1 MDMLF
6 KRYSNPF
13 PLLDCMILSGGFS
26 TFVSSFMAAV
36 REEENEKTAWE
47 YYLHKVYSGS
57 FNDFMDSMKSESD
70 HKAMEKGAIEATVK
84 NSMNILNNF
93 KPI

>member
-1 MDMLF
+1 MLF

-13 PLLDCMILSGGFS
+13 SLLDCMILSGGFS

-70 HKAMEKGAIEATVK
+70 HKALEKGAIEATVK